1 MGHVM
6 EPTTALE
13 FAQVQ
18 IMELAVVMA
27 RITILEHVMELTIIQ
42 AIDDM
47 QPEHCKNCK
56 WFPVCLGPCNRQLIA
71 HQGEK
76 ICTFDASSLTQ
87 KEFLMYLFKYN
98 LLKNEIYNEP

>member
-42 AIDDM
+42 AIV
-47 QPEHCKNCK
+47 P
-56 WFPVCLGPCNRQLIA
+56 LI
-71 HQGEK
+71 
-76 ICTFDASSLTQ
+76 
-87 KEFLMYLFKYN
+87 N
-98 LLKNEIYNEP
+98 